1 MSIVVDPAQL
11 AETLTQFGH
20 AYLLTTDAAGV
31 VKVNTVEPSVVGDAV
46 VIGGPGMMQ
55 ARLNVGVHAFATLIW
70 PPVVHHGHTL
80 IVDGTAAF
88 DDASIS
94 ITPSRAVLHRPA
106 EHADGPAWSDNGT
119 CVQDCRTV

>member
-80 IVDGTAAF
+80 IVDGTAARLVGLCCIVRPSMPTGRHGQTTAP
-88 DDASIS
+88 ASR
-94 ITPSRAVLHRPA
+94 TAAR
-106 EHADGPAWSDNGT
+106 SD
-119 CVQDCRTV
+119 